1 MAGVMAGSRSKSQRL
16 SLGQKAGWGLA
27 DMGVVVFVVVKQLL
41 VFAYLTSGLGVPVE
55 VAGLAT
61 TGVLVFDMITDP
73 LIGYFSDKTQTRW
86 GRRAPWMVIGAVVM
100 CAGMVGLFSTPEG
113 LVGVAA
119 LPWVLGFFMLATLG
133 FTMVSIPY
141 GAMAGEI
148 TQDAQE
154 RSAMTA
160 WRMGFASLGIL
171 IGGALIPGIAA
182 GSGYSTAAI
191 MVTPLIV
198 GAIWLSVFATRRAPR
213 GETPSSVSP
222 ARMVSLVLSNR
233 AFVMLAVV
241 YGVMTLA
248 IALITAGL
256 PFAAVYL
263 VMDTGDT
270 PLSGAAKALSVLSLM
285 FAAFTVGS
293 ILSQAGWVLA
303 SARLGKLGALVLGLG
318 LYIVLLWG
326 LYAVLPSV
334 NVTAVA
340 GMFVL
345 AGMTNGSYQ
354 QIPWA
359 MYPDLMDVTR
369 RETGEAIEGAF
380 SAIWLFGQKAANAFA
395 PLILGAI
402 LGAYGWVETTEGVA
416 EQSAAA
422 LGALHGAV
430 TLVPA
435 GILGVSIVL
444 LLALYRPLAAKVLAR
459 V

>member
-1 MAGVMAGSRSKSQRL
+1 MMALTLA
-16 SLGQKAGWGLA
+16 QKAGWGLA

-41 VFAYLTSGLGVPVE
+41 VFAYLTSILGVPVE

-61 TGVLVFDMITDP
+61 TGVLIFDMITDP
-73 LIGYFSDKTQTRW
+73 LIGYYSDKTHTRW
-86 GRRAPWMVIGAVVM
+86 GRRAPWMVVGAVVM
-100 CAGMVGLFSTPEG
+100 CVGMVGLFSVPTG
-113 LVGVAA
+113 LTGIAA

-133 FTMVSIPY
+133 FTMVAIPY

-148 TQDAQE
+148 TQDPRE

-160 WRMGFASLGIL
+160 WRMGFASVGIL

-182 GSGYSTAAI
+182 GSGYSNAALA
-191 MVTPLIV
+191 VTPLII
-198 GAIWLSVFATRRAPR
+198 GAIWLSVFATRRTPKI
-213 GETPSSVSP
+213 ETPSSVSP
-222 ARMVSLVLSNR
+222 MRMLSLVVSNR
-233 AFVMLAVV
+233 AFVMLAAL

-256 PFAAVYL
+256 PFASIYL
-263 VMDTGDT
+263 VTDLGDT
-270 PLSGAAKALSVLSLM
+270 PLSGAAHALTVLSLM
-285 FAAFTVGS
+285 FASFTIGS
-293 ILSQAGWVLA
+293 ILSQAVWVWA

-318 LYIVLLWG
+318 LYMGLLYG
-326 LYAVLPSV
+326 LYVVLPSQ

-359 MYPDLMDVTR
+359 MYPDLMDITR
-369 RETGEAIEGAF
+369 NDTGEAIEGAF
-380 SAIWLFGQKAANAFA
+380 SAIWLFGQKTANALA

-402 LGAYGWVETTEGVA
+402 LGAYGWVETTQGVA
-416 EQSAAA
+416 DQSPAA
-422 LGALHGAV
+422 LNALHWAV

-435 GILGVSIVL
+435 GILGLSIIL
-444 LLALYRPLAAKVLAR
+444 LLVAYRPLAQRALHAT
-459 V
+459 

>member
-1 MAGVMAGSRSKSQRL
+1 MAL

-41 VFAYLTSGLGVPVE
+41 VFAYLTSALGVPVE
-55 VAGLAT
+55 IAGMAT
-61 TGVLVFDMITDP
+61 TAVLVFDMITDP
-73 LIGYFSDKTQTRW
+73 FIGYLSDKTHTRW
-86 GRRAPWMVIGAVVM
+86 GRRAPWMVVGAVVM
-100 CAGMVGLFSTPEG
+100 SIGMVGLFSVPAG
-113 LVGVAA
+113 LIGVAA
-119 LPWVLGFFMLATLG
+119 LPWVLGFFVLATLG

-148 TQDAQE
+148 TQDPTE

-160 WRMGFASLGIL
+160 WRMGFASVGIL
-171 IGGALIPGIAA
+171 VGGALIPGIAS
-182 GSGYSTAAI
+182 GSGYSVAAI
-191 MVTPLIV
+191 AVSPLII
-198 GAIWLSVFATRRAPR
+198 GAIWLSVFATRRAPKIMA
-213 GETPSSVSP
+213 PSSISP
-222 ARMVSLVLSNR
+222 ARMLSLVFANK
-233 AFVMLAVV
+233 AFVLLAVL

-256 PFAAVYL
+256 PFAAIYL
-263 VMDTGDT
+263 VADQGDAA
-270 PLSGAAKALSVLSLM
+270 LSGAAKSLSVLSLM
-285 FAAFTVGS
+285 FASFTVGS
-293 ILSQAGWVLA
+293 ILSQAGWVFA
-303 SARLGKLGALVLGLG
+303 SARLGKVGALVLGLSLYICLLFG
-318 LYIVLLWG
+318 LYG
-326 LYAVLPSV
+326 VLPSV

-369 RETGEAIEGAF
+369 AKSGEAIEGAF

-402 LGAYGWVETTEGVA
+402 LATYGWVETTQGVA
-416 EQSAAA
+416 DQPVAATQ
-422 LGALHGAV
+422 ALHVAI

-435 GILGVSIVL
+435 GILAVSIVL
-444 LLALYRPLAAKVLAR
+444 LVVFYRPLARKALNV

>member
-1 MAGVMAGSRSKSQRL
+1 MAL

-27 DMGVVVFVVVKQLL
+27 DLGVVVFVVVKQLL
-41 VFAYLTSGLGVPVE
+41 VFAYLTSVLGVPVE
-55 VAGLAT
+55 IAGLAT

-73 LIGYFSDKTQTRW
+73 LVGYFSDRTQTRW
-86 GRRAPWMVIGAVVM
+86 GRRAPWMVSGAVVM
-100 CAGMVGLFSTPEG
+100 CVGLVGLFSVPAGMVGVT
-113 LVGVAA
+113 A
-119 LPWVLGFFMLATLG
+119 LPWVLGFFILATLG

-141 GAMAGEI
+141 GAMAGEM
-148 TQDAQE
+148 TQDPKE

-160 WRMGFASLGIL
+160 WRMGFASVGIL
-171 IGGALIPGIAA
+171 VGGALIPGIAA
-182 GSGYSTAAI
+182 GSGYSVAALA
-191 MVTPLIV
+191 VVPLIV
-198 GAIWLSVFATRRAPR
+198 GSIWLSVFTTRKTPKID
-213 GETPSSVSP
+213 TPSHLSP
-222 ARMVSLVLSNR
+222 MRMVSLVMSNK
-233 AFVMLAVV
+233 AFVMLAVL

-256 PFAAVYL
+256 PFAAIYL
-263 VMDTGDT
+263 VADTGDT
-270 PLSGAAKALSVLSLM
+270 LLSGAAKALSVLSLM
-285 FAAFTVGS
+285 FASFTVGS
-293 ILSQAGWVLA
+293 ILSQAVWVWV
-303 SARLGKLGALVLGLG
+303 SSRLGKLGALIGGLS
-318 LYIVLLWG
+318 LYIVLLYG

-369 RETGEAIEGAF
+369 RESGEAIEGAF

-402 LGAYGWVETTEGVA
+402 LGAYGWVETTQGVA
-416 EQSAAA
+416 DQSDAAKD
-422 LGALHGAV
+422 ALHWAV

-435 GILGVSIVL
+435 GILAVSIVL
-444 LLALYRPLAAKVLAR
+444 LIGLYRPLAQKVLHAA
-459 V
+459 

>member
-1 MAGVMAGSRSKSQRL
+1 MAL

-41 VFAYLTSGLGVPVE
+41 VFAYLTSVLGVPVE
-55 VAGLAT
+55 IAGMAT

-73 LIGYFSDKTQTRW
+73 LVGYLSDKTHTRW
-86 GRRAPWMVIGAVVM
+86 GRRAPWMIAGAVVM
-100 CAGMVGLFSTPEG
+100 CVGMVGLFSVPAG
-113 LVGVAA
+113 LIGVAA
-119 LPWVLGFFMLATLG
+119 LPWVLGFFMIATLG
-133 FTMVSIPY
+133 FTMVAIPY

-148 TQDAQE
+148 TQDGRE

-160 WRMGFASLGIL
+160 WRMGFASVGIL
-171 IGGALIPGIAA
+171 VGGALIPGIAA
-182 GSGYSTAAI
+182 GSGYSVAALT
-191 MVTPLIV
+191 VTPLII
-198 GAIWLSVFATRRAPR
+198 GAIWMSVFATRRAPKI
-213 GETPSSVSP
+213 ETPSSVSP
-222 ARMVSLVLSNR
+222 VRMMSLVFSNR
-233 AFVMLAVV
+233 AFVMLAVL

-256 PFAAVYL
+256 PFAAIYL
-263 VMDTGDT
+263 VVDTGDT

-285 FAAFTVGS
+285 FASFTVGS
-293 ILSQAGWVLA
+293 ILSQAGWVFA
-303 SARLGKLGALVLGLG
+303 SARLGKLGALVLGLC
-318 LYIVLLWG
+318 LYIVLLFG
-326 LYAVLPSV
+326 LYSVLPSV

-369 RETGEAIEGAF
+369 RDTGEAIEGAF

-395 PLILGAI
+395 PLILGTI
-402 LGAYGWVETTEGVA
+402 LGAYGWVETTAGVA
-416 EQSAAA
+416 EQPAAA
-422 LGALHGAV
+422 LGALHWAV

-435 GILGVSIVL
+435 GILALAIVGL
-444 LLALYRPLAAKVLAR
+444 IALYRPLERRALHVA
-459 V
+459 

>member
-1 MAGVMAGSRSKSQRL
+1 MAQAQTL

-41 VFAYLTSGLGVPVE
+41 VFAYMTSVLGVPVE

-61 TGVLVFDMITDP
+61 TAVLIFDMITDP
-73 LIGYFSDKTQTRW
+73 LIGYLSDKTQSRF
-86 GRRAPWMVIGAVVM
+86 GRRAPWMVAGAVVM
-100 CAGMVGLFSTPEG
+100 CAGMVGLFSVPAG
-113 LVGVAA
+113 MVGTAA

-133 FTMVSIPY
+133 FTMVAIPY
-141 GAMAGEI
+141 GAMAGEV
-148 TQDAQE
+148 TQDPRE

-160 WRMGFASLGIL
+160 WRMGFASVGIL

-182 GSGYSTAAI
+182 SEGYSMAALK
-191 MVTPLIV
+191 VSPLII

-213 GETPSSVSP
+213 VEKPSSVSP
-222 ARMVSLVLSNR
+222 VGMLSLVFSNR
-233 AFVMLAVV
+233 AFVMLALL

-248 IALITAGL
+248 IAIITAGL
-256 PFAAVYL
+256 PFAALYL
-263 VMDTGDT
+263 VTDLGDT
-270 PLSGAAKALSVLSLM
+270 PLSGAAQALTVLSLM

-293 ILSQAGWVLA
+293 ILSQAVWVFA
-303 SARLGKLGALVLGLG
+303 SAKLGKVGALVTGLA
-318 LYIVLLWG
+318 LYIVVLYG
-326 LYAVLPSV
+326 LYVVLPSF

-369 RETGEAIEGAF
+369 NRSGEAIEGAF
-380 SAIWLFGQKAANAFA
+380 SAIWLFGQKAANAVA
-395 PLILGAI
+395 PLILGLI
-402 LGAYGWVETTEGVA
+402 LGAYGWVETTQGVA
-416 EQSAAA
+416 EQPEAAIE
-422 LGALHGAV
+422 ALHWSM

-435 GILGVSIVL
+435 GILALSIVL
-444 LLALYRPLAAKVLAR
+444 LLGLYRPLARRVLD
-459 V
+459 VV